1 MCLINKTHLY
11 LTKFTFMKN
20 TIILSSILTL
30 ATFSVNAQITAAKI
44 DADVA
49 KYASKPVFVEEI
61 KKVGNEM
68 VIPYKRYQLQNGLT
82 ILIHED
88 HSDPICYV
96 DVTYHVG
103 SAREQQGRSGFAHFF
118 EHMMFQGSKHVAD
131 DQHFKIITEAGGSLN
146 GTTNTD
152 RTNYF
157 ETVPSNQLE
166 KMLWLEADRMGFLLD
181 SVTQKKF
188 EVQRATVKNE
198 RGQRYDNAPYGVVG
212 EKIGEALYPQGHPY
226 SWTTIG
232 YIIDLDRVDVN
243 DLKRFYLRWYGPNN
257 AVLTVAG
264 DVKTQEVLAYAQKY
278 FGSIALGPEVK
289 EQIVKPFS
297 LDANRYISYEDN
309 VKFPMLNMA
318 FPTAKINTAD
328 DAALDVLAS
337 ILAGTQGSPFYK
349 SFIESKKAVSANVYQ
364 YSRELAG
371 QFQIVIRANAASNL
385 SEIETEITNVLN
397 EWEKKGATEDDVAK
411 FKAQFQSDLYNQLS
425 TVQGKGASL
434 ASYYT
439 LAHNANYLKDEIK
452 RYMAVKPAD
461 VMRVYNTYIKNKPAV
476 ILSCLP
482 KGKGDL
488 RAKPDNWK
496 MYERTV
502 ESESAEY
509 KNNKYIEPK
518 DEFNRAIMP
527 QAFPAAAVPVPNFYN
542 FSLSNGIPAIGIYD
556 NDIPKVN
563 ILISFKAGHRFEPIA
578 KSGTAVLLA
587 SLLKKSTL
595 KTSAEEI
602 ENKLDRLGSS
612 ISINAGDE
620 EISINIACLKSNLD
634 ATLKIAEEIIFE
646 PKFDEKEF
654 DLVKKQQ
661 IDGITQQ
668 QTNASAIAELC
679 YRKVLYGDNNIMG
692 ITSSGNAETVATIE
706 INDLKNHYMG
716 LNAANISIA
725 VGGDVKKEDIA
736 LKLTFLSKFKGGEK
750 VPEADNSLNKAAEP
764 TKIYFIDKKGAAQ
777 SEIRIGYLALPYQPL
792 GDYYKATI
800 MNFCFA
806 GSFNSHIN
814 YLLREIKGWTYG
826 TRGSFSGSKYIGP
839 YTISGGFKANT
850 TDSSL
855 VELMKEL
862 KKYNETGITD
872 EELSF
877 TKNAMMQ
884 SDALKYESPLQKLYF
899 IKRVLDFNLPKEYV
913 AQQTQL
919 LNAISKAEINQLAK
933 QYLPFNTMAIV
944 VVGDKASNFEK
955 VKSLGYEVVELDSNG
970 KKIN

>member
-1 MCLINKTHLY
+1 MKKI
-11 LTKFTFMKN
+11 TF
-20 TIILSSILTL
+20 LFSAFL
-30 ATFSVNAQITAAKI
+30 AFGFQIKSQITAARI
-44 DADVA
+44 DADISY
-49 KYASKPVFVEEI
+49 YASKAVFIDEV
-61 KKVGNEM
+61 KKVGNEI
-68 VIPYKRYQLQNGLT
+68 VIPYKRYQLANGLT

-131 DQHFKIITEAGGSLN
+131 DQHFKIITEAGGTLN

-198 RGQRYDNAPYGVVG
+198 RGQRYDNAPYGLVG

-232 YIIDLDRVDVN
+232 YIVDLDRVDVN

-264 DVKTQEVLAYAQKY
+264 DVNTQEVLAYAQKY
-278 FGSIALGPEVK
+278 FGSIAKGPEVK
-289 EQIVKPFS
+289 EQIVKPFT
-297 LDANRYISYEDN
+297 LAANRYISYEDN
-309 VKFPMLNMA
+309 VKFPMINIA
-318 FPTAKINTAD
+318 FPTVKANTAD

-337 ILAGTQGSPFYK
+337 VLAGSQGSPFYK
-349 SFIESKKAVSANVYQ
+349 GFIESKKAVSANVYQ

-371 QFQIVIRANAASNL
+371 QFQIVIRANATSSL
-385 SEIETEITNVLN
+385 SEIETEVYKVLAD
-397 EWEKKGATEDDVAK
+397 WEKKGVTEDDLIK
-411 FKAQFQSDLYNQLS
+411 FKAQFQSELYNQLS
-425 TVQGKGASL
+425 TVQGKGATL

-439 LAHNANYLKDEIK
+439 LTRNANNLKNEIQRYLS
-452 RYMAVKPAD
+452 VKTTD
-461 VMRVYNTYIKNKPAV
+461 VMRVYNTYIKNKSAV

-482 KGKGDL
+482 KTKGDM

-496 MYERTV
+496 MYDRLV
-502 ESESAEY
+502 EAESAEY
-509 KNNKYIEPK
+509 KNTQYTEPK
-518 DEFNRAIMP
+518 DDFVRSNMP
-527 QAFPAAAVPVPNFYN
+527 TAKPAAAVPVPNYYDFM
-542 FSLSNGIPAIGIYD
+542 LSSGIPIIGVYD

-563 ILISFKAGHRFEPIA
+563 ILISLKAGHRFEA
-578 KSGTAVLLA
+578 KEKSGLAVLLSA
-587 SLLKKSTL
+587 LLKKSTL

-612 ISINAGDE
+612 LQINAGDE
-620 EISINIACLKSNLD
+620 EVSINIESLKQNLD
-634 ATLKIAEEIIFE
+634 ATLKIVEEVLFE

-654 DLVKKQQ
+654 ELVKKQQ
-661 IDGITQQ
+661 LDGITQQ
-668 QTNASAIAELC
+668 QTNAAAIADLC
-679 YRKVLYGDNNIMG
+679 YRKILYGDESIMG
-692 ITSSGNAETVATIE
+692 TLPIGNAETVNSILLS
-706 INDLKNHYMG
+706 DVKNYYNG
-716 LNAANISIA
+716 FNSQNITVSI
-725 VGGDVKKEDIA
+725 GGDIKKEEVDA
-736 LKLTFLSKFKGGEK
+736 KLKFLGKFKRGEK
-750 VPEADNSLNKAAEP
+750 MQSDNNIISKLPDP
-764 TKIYFIDKKGAAQ
+764 TKIYFIDKKNAAQ
-777 SEIRIGYLALPYQPL
+777 SEIRMGYLALPYEAL
-792 GDYYKATI
+792 GEFYKATI

-855 VELMKEL
+855 VELLNEI
-862 KKYNETGITD
+862 KKYNENGIT
-872 EELSF
+872 EAELSF

-899 IKRVLDFNLPKEYV
+899 IKRVLDYDLPRDFV
-913 AQQTQL
+913 AQQTSIL
-919 LNAISKAEINQLAK
+919 NNITKGEIDNLAKRYLPLNAMMII
-933 QYLPFNTMAIV
+933 

-955 VKSLGYEVVELDSNG
+955 VKKLGYEVVELDTNG

>member
-1 MCLINKTHLY
+1 MP
-11 LTKFTFMKN
+11 KFKFMKK
-20 TIILSSILTL
+20 SIVYCSLLL
-30 ATFSVNAQITAAKI
+30 ALGLNIKSQVTAAKM
-44 DADVA
+44 DAEIT
-49 KYASKPVFVEEI
+49 KYAAKPVFVDEV
-61 KKVGNEM
+61 KKVGSEM
-68 VIPYKRYQLQNGLT
+68 VIPYKRYKLNNGLT

-118 EHMMFQGSKHVAD
+118 EHMMFQGSKNVAD
-131 DQHFKIITEAGGSLN
+131 DQHFKIITEAGGTLN

-232 YIIDLDRVDVN
+232 YIVDLDRVDVN

-278 FGSIALGPEVK
+278 FGSIAKGPEVK
-289 EQIVKPFS
+289 TQIVKPFT
-297 LDANRYISYEDN
+297 LDANRYVSYEDN
-309 VKFPMLNMA
+309 VKFPMINMA
-318 FPTAKINTAD
+318 FPTAKANTAD

-337 ILAGTQGSPFYK
+337 ILAGSQGSPFYK

-364 YSRELAG
+364 FSRELAG
-371 QFQIVIRANAASNL
+371 QFQMVIRANASSSLGDIEAEIKKVL
-385 SEIETEITNVLN
+385 S
-397 EWEKKGATEDDVAK
+397 EWEKKGATADDLVK

-439 LAHNANYLKDEIK
+439 LTQNANNLKNEIQ
-452 RYMAVKPAD
+452 RYMSVKVED

-476 ILSCLP
+476 ILSCVP
-482 KGKGDL
+482 KGKGDM
-488 RAKPDNWK
+488 RAQADNWK
-496 MYERTV
+496 MYERAI

-509 KNNKYIEPK
+509 KNVSYNEPK
-518 DEFNRAIMP
+518 DDFTRSVMP
-527 QAFPAAAVPVPNFYN
+527 MAKPASAVPVPNFYN
-542 FSLSNGIPAIGIYD
+542 LTLSNGIKAIGVYD

-563 ILISFKAGHRFEPIA
+563 ILISIKAGHRFEPKE
-578 KSGTAVLLA
+578 KSGLSVLMA

-612 ISINAGDE
+612 ISINSGDE
-620 EISINIACLKSNLD
+620 ELAINIESLKQNLD

-646 PKFDEKEF
+646 PKFDDQEF
-654 DLVKKQQ
+654 ELVKKQQ
-661 IDGITQQ
+661 LDGITQQ
-668 QTNASAIAELC
+668 QTNAGAIADLC
-679 YRKVLYGDNNIMG
+679 YRKVLFGDENIMG
-692 ITSSGNAETVATIE
+692 IVASGNAETVGNIGV
-706 INDLKNHYMG
+706 NDVKNYYNTMH
-716 LNAANISIA
+716 AQNISIC
-725 VGGDVKKEDIA
+725 VGGDIKKEETA
-736 LKLTFLSKFKGGEK
+736 LKLTFLNKFKSGDK
-750 VPEADNSLNKAAEP
+750 VPEADNTLNKAAEP
-764 TKIYFIDKKGAAQ
+764 TKIYFIDKKNAAQ
-777 SEIRIGYLALPYQPL
+777 SEIRMGYLALPYEAL
-792 GDYYKATI
+792 GDFYKGTI

-826 TRGSFSGSKYIGP
+826 TRGGFSGTKYVGP

-850 TDSSL
+850 TDSTL
-855 VELMKEL
+855 VELTKEL
-862 KKYNETGITD
+862 KKYNENGITA

-877 TKNAMMQ
+877 TKNAMLQ

-899 IKRVLDFNLPKEYV
+899 IKRVLDYNLPLDYV
-913 AQQTQL
+913 SQQTNL
-919 LNAISKAEINQLAK
+919 LNAMTKAEIDQLAK
-933 QYLPFNTMAIV
+933 HYLPYNNMAIV
-944 VVGDKASNFEK
+944 VVGDKATNFEK
-955 VKSLGYEVVELDSNG
+955 VKKLGFEVIELDSNG